1 MKNIKI
7 IFSISLIVIGMC
19 LISSGI
25 LLIYKNEEKKSENQ
39 KISHINKENGSFHC
53 TRETFEMQ
61 NYKIDYQYDFS
72 FTDGKVNRAST
83 LYIYTFKTKESYE
96 LFHINFSD
104 IGLETEEDFDN
115 KSLTKKIYNSCN
127 FWRICRGC
135 QSIFILYARNW
146 ICLWRKV
153 IFIKP
158 L

>member
-115 KSLTKKIYNSCN
+115 KSLTKKYTTHA
-127 FWRICRGC
+127 
-135 QSIFILYARNW
+135 IFEEYAEDVNQYLSYMQETGYV
-146 ICLWRKV
+146 CEEK
-153 IFIKP
+153 
-158 L
+158 